1 MKKQKN
7 CSGCG
12 IPIMHCD
19 CHNYFINSRDFDILF
34 QLQREGKTN
43 IPSGIKNKI
52 ISIKKIN
59 NVNIKNYISSISNDN
74 IRQNLDNYNNYLDEV
89 EIDIQKQA
97 EQAIDKHIESQ
108 AEQVIDKD
116 IESKTEPDIDKYL
129 ESQAEQAID
138 RYIESQTEPDIDKY
152 LESQQQQAVDRYIES
167 QTEPDIDKYLESQQQ
182 QAVDR
187 YIESQTEPD
196 IDKYLESQAEQAID
210 RYIESQTEPD
220 IDKYLESQQQQAI
233 DKYIESQAEFG
244 ISSAR
249 QTTIQNTYIHNQ
261 KFFQIIEIYGI
272 KYFYHITHVAHIP
285 SIIEHGILSHNEA
298 HSKGYVQSDIS
309 NRNVNALR
317 NKNENIYGLN
327 LHDYVPLY
335 IKVKNPMMFVR
346 NTIDEHLVVLTIKPE
361 ILNIKG
367 SLFTNG
373 NAASN
378 RTQYFR
384 NIEKI
389 AQLDWGCLNN
399 NYWNDYEDGKRK
411 KCSEVLV
418 PNQIKLGNIENICCK
433 YPSTKNFIKS
443 IVPDNFK
450 EKIIIDKSLFFNNYN

>member
-34 QLQREGKTN
+34 QLHREGKTN

-52 ISIKKIN
+52 ISIKRIN
-59 NVNIKNYISSISNDN
+59 NVNIENYISSISNDN
-74 IRQNLDNYNNYLDEV
+74 IRQNLDNYDNYLDEV
-89 EIDIQKQA
+89 EIDIQKQV

-108 AEQVIDKD
+108 AEQ
-116 IESKTEPDIDKYL
+116 
-129 ESQAEQAID
+129 AI
-138 RYIESQTEPDIDKY
+138 
-152 LESQQQQAVDRYIES
+152 
-167 QTEPDIDKYLESQQQ
+167 
-182 QAVDR
+182 DR

-220 IDKYLESQQQQAI
+220 DKYLESQQQQAIDKYIESQTEPDDKYLESQQQQAIDKYIESQTEPDIDKYLESQQQQAI
-233 DKYIESQAEFG
+233 DKYIESQAGFG

-261 KFFQIIEIYGI
+261 KFFQIINTYGI

-285 SIIEHGILSHNEA
+285 SIIEHGLLSHNEA

-309 NRNVNALR
+309 NRTVNALR

-346 NTIDEHLVVLTIKPE
+346 NTIDENLVVLTIKPE

-418 PNQIKLGNIENICCK
+418 PNQIKLGNIVNICCK

>member
-34 QLQREGKTN
+34 QLHKEGITN
-43 IPSGIKNKI
+43 IPSGINNKI
-52 ISIKKIN
+52 ISIKRIN
-59 NVNIKNYISSISNDN
+59 NVNIENYISSISNDN
-74 IRQNLDNYNNYLDEV
+74 IRQKLDNYDDYRDEL
-89 EIDIQKQA
+89 EIATQKQ
-97 EQAIDKHIESQ
+97 
-108 AEQVIDKD
+108 
-116 IESKTEPDIDKYL
+116 DKYL
-129 ESQAEQAID
+129 ESEQEQAID

-152 LESQQQQAVDRYIES
+152 LESQQEQAIERHIESQQQQAIDKYIES
-167 QTEPDIDKYLESQQQ
+167 QTEPDIDKYLESQQEQAIEGHIDSQQQ
-182 QAVDR
+182 QA
-187 YIESQTEPD
+187 
-196 IDKYLESQAEQAID
+196 IDKYLESE
-210 RYIESQTEPD
+210 E
-220 IDKYLESQQQQAI
+220 QQAI

-249 QTTIQNTYIHNQ
+249 QTTIQNKYIHNQ
-261 KFFQIIEIYGI
+261 KFFQIINTFGI

-285 SIIEHGILSHNEA
+285 SIIEHGLLSHNEA

-309 NRNVNALR
+309 NRTVNALR

-346 NTIDEHLVVLTIKPE
+346 NTIDENLVVLTIKPE

-378 RTQYFR
+378 RTQFFR

-418 PNQIKLGNIENICCK
+418 PNQIKLDNIVNICCK
-433 YPSTKNFIKS
+433 YPSTKDFIKS